1 MANHDGGEQVSAS
14 PNKRIIEEV
23 FAELAKGN
31 GKPFVDA
38 MADDFT
44 WILTGTTKWSRT
56 YRGKQA
62 VRRELLAPLFTQFA
76 DRYTNTARRILADG
90 DFVVV
95 ECQGQTTTRS
105 GKPYNNTYCY
115 IIRMQDGKMRELT
128 EYLDTALVEAVLS
141 PPG

>member
-1 MANHDGGEQVSAS
+1 MSGPHNKQV
-14 PNKRIIEEV
+14 IEEI

-31 GKPFVDA
+31 GKPFVEA

-44 WILTGTTKWSRT
+44 WILTGTTKWSRS

-62 VRRELLAPLFTQFA
+62 VRRELLAPLFAQFA
-76 DRYTNTARRILADG
+76 GRYTNTAQRILADG

-95 ECQGQTTTRS
+95 ECRGQTTTKS

-115 IIRMQDGKMRELT
+115 VIHMQEGKMKELT
-128 EYLDTALVEAVLS
+128 EYLDTALVDAVLT
-141 PPG
+141 PPT

>member
-1 MANHDGGEQVSAS
+1 VST
-14 PNKRIIEEV
+14 PTNKQAIEEI

-44 WILTGTTKWSRT
+44 WSLTGTTKWSKA

-62 VRRELLAPLFTQFA
+62 VRRELLAPLFAQFA
-76 DRYTNTARRILADG
+76 DRYTNTANRILADG

-95 ECQGQTTTRS
+95 ECQGQTTTKS
-105 GKPYNNTYCY
+105 GKPYNNAYCY
-115 IIRMQDGKMRELT
+115 IIRMEGGKMKELT

-141 PPG
+141 PPS

>member
-1 MANHDGGEQVSAS
+1 MGADE
-14 PNKRIIEEV
+14 NKEIVAGV

-38 MADDFT
+38 MAEDFT
-44 WILTGTTKWSRT
+44 WILPGTTKWSKT

-62 VRRELLAPLFTQFA
+62 VRRELLAPLFAQFA

-95 ECQGQTTTRS
+95 ECEGKVTTKS
-105 GKPYNNTYCY
+105 GKPYNNSYCY

-128 EYLDTALVEAVLS
+128 EYLDTALVEAALA
-141 PPG
+141 PPR